1 MSLGLLG
8 VVVVVAVL
16 LLVVVRSLERGGGR
30 GRVPTALPV
39 AAKKYFFS
47 RAEREFYETLKRAL
61 PAGYVAFPNVRL
73 QDVFYITA
81 KGEERRGVYSRFQD
95 KHIDFLVVAAK
106 DYRPV
111 LGIELDG
118 SSHDRAEQKYRDA
131 VKEVVFRSAG
141 LPLVRFRN
149 EDKLSSS
156 ALAVALG
163 SYL

>member
-1 MSLGLLG
+1 MLG
-8 VVVVVAVL
+8 VVIVVALML
-16 LLVVVRSLERGGGR
+16 LAVMRPQKRGGR
-30 GRVPTALPV
+30 GRVPKALPV

-47 RAEREFYETLKRAL
+47 RAEREFYQTLKQAL

-131 VKEVVFRSAG
+131 VKEVVFRSAAC
-141 LPLVRFRN
+141 PSCDFRTG
-149 EDKLSSS
+149 KI
-156 ALAVALG
+156 
-163 SYL
+163 